1 MPPGSASIDGLLD
14 RVPALAGRP
23 RTVRELPGGLTNRN
37 YHVVTPDGGYVARVW
52 SAGSELLAIDRD
64 CEYRNSVTAA
74 EAGAGAPVI
83 DYRPADGLLVI
94 GYIDGVT
101 FTSEDVAKPGNL
113 TRIAAAVRGLHAGGR
128 FGNDFNMFEIQAR
141 YAGVTA
147 EAGMRIPDGYHDLRP
162 QFEAMRA
169 ALAVRDEGT
178 VPCNNDL
185 LAANFIDDGQKIW
198 LIDYEYAGN
207 NDACFELGNTVTEC
221 DLDESR
227 TEALVAAYFGTP
239 TRALL
244 ARVRLQSVV
253 SEYGWA
259 LWGAIQAAASP
270 IDHDFLG
277 WGQHRF
283 DKAAS
288 TFRSSGFARLL
299 REATGVD

>member
-1 MPPGSASIDGLLD
+1 MPPGSAAIDDLLD
-14 RVPALAGRP
+14 RVPALTGRP

-37 YHVVTPDGGYVARVW
+37 YHVITPDGGYVARVW

-83 DYRPADGLLVI
+83 DYRPGDGILVI

-101 FTSEDVAKPGNL
+101 FTNEDVAKPGNL
-113 TRIAAAVRGLHAGGR
+113 TRIADAVRTLHAGGR

-147 EAGMRIPDGYHDLRP
+147 EAGMRIPDGYHGLRP

-207 NDACFELGNTVTEC
+207 NDACFELGNIAGGVPPA
-221 DLDESR
+221 R
-227 TEALVAAYFGTP
+227 RRP
-239 TRALL
+239 RRA
-244 ARVRLQSVV
+244 
-253 SEYGWA
+253 G
-259 LWGAIQAAASP
+259 
-270 IDHDFLG
+270 H
-277 WGQHRF
+277 
-283 DKAAS
+283 
-288 TFRSSGFARLL
+288 RLL
-299 REATGVD
+299 RPPGAAQDRPGPAAGPGRDVRLDAVGRDPARGQPDRLRLLGVGDGTLGRRRRGPDLSRFRGPAGRGGPR

>member
-1 MPPGSASIDGLLD
+1 MPPGSAAIDDLLD
-14 RVPALAGRP
+14 RVPALTGRP

-37 YHVVTPDGGYVARVW
+37 YHVVTPDGSYVARVW

-74 EAGAGAPVI
+74 QAGAGAPVI
-83 DYRPADGLLVI
+83 DYRPADGILVI

-101 FTSEDVAKPGNL
+101 FTNEDVAKPGNL
-113 TRIAAAVRGLHAGGR
+113 PRIAAAVRALHAGGR

-147 EAGMRIPDGYHDLRP
+147 EAGMRIPDGYHGLRP

-207 NDACFELGNTVTEC
+207 NDACFELGNTSTEC
-221 DLDESR
+221 DLDDDQVA
-227 TEALVAAYFGTP
+227 ALVEAYAGSLDA
-239 TRALL
+239 RML
-244 ARVRLQSVV
+244 ARVRLQALV
-253 SEYGWA
+253 SAYGWA
-259 LWGAIQAAASP
+259 LWGAIQSAAS
-270 IDHDFLG
+270 DLDFDFDG
-277 WGQHRF
+277 WSREHF
-283 DKAAS
+283 EKAA
-288 TFRSSGFARLL
+288 RGFTADGYDALL
-299 REATGVD
+299 REVAGG

>member
-1 MPPGSASIDGLLD
+1 MPPGSAAIDDLLD
-14 RVPALAGRP
+14 RVPALTGRP

-37 YHVVTPDGGYVARVW
+37 YHVITPDGGYVARVW

-74 EAGAGAPVI
+74 QAGAGAPVI
-83 DYRPADGLLVI
+83 DYRPGDGILVI

-101 FTSEDVAKPGNL
+101 FTNEDVAKPGNL
-113 TRIAAAVRGLHAGGR
+113 TRIADAVRTLHAGGR

-147 EAGMRIPDGYHDLRP
+147 DAGMRIPDGYHGLRP

-207 NDACFELGNTVTEC
+207 NDACFELGNIAG
-221 DLDESR
+221 S
-227 TEALVAAYFGTP
+227 AACPPTAWPSWSPPTTAARCGTRSP
-239 TRALL
+239 
-244 ARVRLQSVV
+244 
-253 SEYGWA
+253 GPGCWA
-259 LWGAIQAAASP
+259 WPGCTAGRCGA
-270 IDHDFLG
+270 
-277 WGQHRF
+277 
-283 DKAAS
+283 
-288 TFRSSGFARLL
+288 RSSTRSARSTSTSG
-299 REATGVD
+299 RGRWSGGKAPPRG

>member
-1 MPPGSASIDGLLD
+1 MPPGSAAIDDLLD
-14 RVPALAGRP
+14 RVPALTGRP

-37 YHVVTPDGGYVARVW
+37 YHVVTPD
-52 SAGSELLAIDRD
+52 

-83 DYRPADGLLVI
+83 DYRPGDGILVI

-101 FTSEDVAKPGNL
+101 FTNEDVAKPGNL
-113 TRIAAAVRGLHAGGR
+113 TRIADAVRTLHAGGR

-147 EAGMRIPDGYHDLRP
+147 EAGMRIPDGYHGLRP

-169 ALAVRDEGT
+169 ALAVRAEGT

-207 NDACFELGNTVTEC
+207 NDACFELGNIWGEC
-221 DLDESR
+221 RLSTD
-227 TEALVAAYFGTP
+227 AL
-239 TRALL
+239 
-244 ARVRLQSVV
+244 
-253 SEYGWA
+253 
-259 LWGAIQAAASP
+259 
-270 IDHDFLG
+270 
-277 WGQHRF
+277 
-283 DKAAS
+283 
-288 TFRSSGFARLL
+288 
-299 REATGVD
+299 